1 MSDMKSKIMLKKLG
15 FKRDIDGT
23 WLNKDSET
31 RITLENG
38 YLLISGEWADETTWI
53 NAEEFKAIVE
63 YCLDEKFIDGYEEK
77 KKWIPFKLRAC
88 DEEEKEMYKSDEMW
102 ADPLP
107 DNGEQILVSDGEEVW
122 QDQFY
127 NDADG
132 CYLELTG
139 SNLKSCA
146 WMRMPDVW
154 KEGSND

>member
-1 MSDMKSKIMLKKLG
+1 MKSKTMLKKLG

-23 WLNKDSET
+23 WFNKDSET
-31 RITLENG
+31 RITLEDG
-38 YLLISGEWADETTWI
+38 YLLISGEWADESSMITPD
-53 NAEEFKAIVE
+53 ELKAIIE
-63 YCLDEKFIDGYEEK
+63 LCLDEKFIDGYEER
-77 KKWIPFKLRAC
+77 KKWIPFKLRSC
-88 DEEEKEMYKSDEMW
+88 DEDEKKEYEADEMW
-102 ADPLP
+102 DSPLP

-154 KEGSND
+154 RENVNDR